1 MNLVLKKL
9 SQVSILLIVILGLV
23 QPVSAQEGSG
33 DDLVYIVQ
41 AGDTL
46 WTIARKLH
54 IFYDDLLTSNG
65 ITSESSIIPGTQLV
79 VPGMKDLSGV
89 LSTIRVPYGESLQS
103 ISRRYQVTE
112 TDLIQINR
120 LTSPV
125 ELYVGV
131 SVVLLGEDVS
141 IDQAGKRVALSPE
154 QSSLELAVQ
163 ENLNPWT
170 LITANSQ
177 DGEWDLIPGEVVF
190 VPGTESTGPGALPGE
205 ISKISYTPESFIQG
219 HTSVMKV
226 KAPQDT
232 SVTGALDEY
241 PLNFFPRDEG
251 TYLALQGLHAKESL
265 GLKPLSISG
274 TLPDGTPFAHT
285 QMIQV
290 SSGGYPY
297 EEIFDVPMETVS
309 IEINNEE
316 TAKLEEVVIPAT
328 ANKLWEGD
336 FRAPVPPELSGAYVS
351 YYGNRR
357 SFNGSGYFY
366 YHSGIDFYS
375 AMGGNILAPA
385 PGKVVYTRQ
394 LPIHGNT
401 TIINH
406 GWGVYT
412 LYAHQSEYMVS
423 VGDKVDTGDLVGLVG
438 STGRSS
444 GPHLHWEVWVGGIA
458 VDPLEWLTASFP

>member
-1 MNLVLKKL
+1 MKKL
-9 SQVSILLIVILGLV
+9 SQVSVLLIVILGLV
-23 QPVSAQEGSG
+23 QPVSAQEGIG

-41 AGDTL
+41 PGDTL
-46 WTIARKLH
+46 WTIARNLH
-54 IFYDDLLTSNG
+54 VFYDDLLTTNG

-79 VPGMKDLSGV
+79 VPGMGDLSGV
-89 LSTIRVPYGESLQS
+89 LSTVRVPYGESLQS
-103 ISRRYQVTE
+103 ISKRYQVSE
-112 TDLIQINR
+112 TDLIKINR

-131 SVVLLGEDVS
+131 SVVLVGEKES
-141 IDQAGKRVALSPE
+141 IDQAGKRAALSPE

-170 LITANSQ
+170 MITSNYKK
-177 DGEWDLIPGEVVF
+177 GEWDLIPGEVVF
-190 VPGTESTGPGALPGE
+190 VPGTGSTGPGALPEE
-205 ISKISYTPESFIQG
+205 ISMISYAPKSFVQG

-226 KAPQDT
+226 NAPQDST
-232 SVTGALDEY
+232 VAGALDEY
-241 PLNFFPRDEG
+241 PLNFFPKDEG

-290 SSGGYPY
+290 SAGGYPY
-297 EEIFDVPMETVS
+297 EEILNVPMETVS

-316 TAKLEEVVIPAT
+316 TAKLEEIANPAT
-328 ANKLWEGD
+328 ANKFWDDD
-336 FRAPVPPELSGAYVS
+336 FRPPVPPELSGAYVS

-375 AMGGNILAPA
+375 AMGGDILAPA
-385 PGKVVYTRQ
+385 PGKVVYTGQ

-401 TIINH
+401 TMINH

-423 VGDKVDTGDLVGLVG
+423 VGDKLNTGDLVGRVG

-444 GPHLHWEVWVGGIA
+444 GPHLHWEVWVGGIP
-458 VDPLEWLTASFP
+458 VDPLEWLTVSFP